1 MFKWIRQPS
10 EKEKGKKNVMFK
22 WLRQPSDKEMGK
34 GKGKGKGKEKE
45 KEGKKRKKR
54 KQKQETR
61 QLWDS
66 EFTIVDRGLDEE
78 QIVSF
83 IDDLVAQ
90 QNASRESA
98 AATLRQLLTNA
109 TTSAEQV
116 AANIKARAETEA
128 KAEAARIVTQSSQEA
143 QAIKREAELASQ
155 KEAEDILSVAS
166 RKAEI
171 TEAEATQKALLFLL
185 TAREEIEEEVKE
197 DYQRAYSQLSTS
209 LQNLANEGENIEAEL
224 KKKRAELWQSKG
236 FELKEYEVP
245 QLSIS
250 AEAIPPP
257 ETSAPTETETKP
269 DITTEE
275 KPEQPTQLQEEIPE
289 EKPEQP
295 GQVQEEI
302 IVSEVVETT
311 TEEVPKQTLAEER
324 PDGEEI
330 DPAQLEQ
337 DSQTLYAGEVELA
350 IDRPVDPKMMSK
362 LHNYLQTTPEVKLAH
377 TSGSWDKGTIMT
389 IALDKPI
396 PLISE
401 LSSKIPEA
409 KATPE
414 RPEKSTS
421 GKGKKGIR
429 RIKLSLK
436 EG

>member
-1 MFKWIRQPS
+1 MFKWLNQPLGKSKTEKGPKTRIFKWLRQPS
-10 EKEKGKKNVMFK
+10 EKEK
-22 WLRQPSDKEMGK
+22 DKEG
-34 GKGKGKGKEKE
+34 
-45 KEGKKRKKR
+45 EGKKKR
-54 KQKQETR
+54 KQKPETR

-66 EFTIVDRGLDEE
+66 EFTIVGKGLDEE

-83 IDDLVAQ
+83 VDDLVAQ
-90 QNASRESA
+90 QKASQESA

-116 AANIKARAETEA
+116 AANIKTRAQTKA
-128 KAEAARIVTQSSQEA
+128 KAEAARIITQARQEA
-143 QAIKREAELASQ
+143 QATKREAELASRE
-155 KEAEDILSVAS
+155 EAEDILSVAS

-171 TEAEATQKALLFLL
+171 TQVEATQKALLFLI

-245 QLSIS
+245 QLGIPG
-250 AEAIPPP
+250 EAVPPL

-269 DITTEE
+269 DVTTEE
-275 KPEQPTQLQEEIPE
+275 KPEQPVQLQKQATASEAAEMTTEEA
-289 EKPEQP
+289 PEQP
-295 GQVQEEI
+295 L
-302 IVSEVVETT
+302 VE
-311 TEEVPKQTLAEER
+311 KR
-324 PDGEEI
+324 PDEEEI

-377 TSGSWDKGTIMT
+377 TSGSWDRGTTMT
-389 IALDKPI
+389 IVLDKPI
-396 PLISE
+396 PLISV
-401 LSSKIPEA
+401 LLSKIPEA

-414 RPEKSTS
+414 QPDKNGS

-429 RIKLSLK
+429 RIKLSLR

>member
-1 MFKWIRQPS
+1 MFKWLRQPS

-22 WLRQPSDKEMGK
+22 WLRQPSEKE
-34 GKGKGKGKEKE
+34 KGKEG
-45 KEGKKRKKR
+45 EGKKRKKR

-66 EFTIVDRGLDEE
+66 EFTIVDRGLNEE

-83 IDDLVAQ
+83 IDNLVAQ
-90 QNASRESA
+90 QKASRESA
-98 AATLRQLLTNA
+98 AATLRQLLANA

-116 AANIKARAETEA
+116 AANIKARAQTEA
-128 KAEAARIVTQSSQEA
+128 KAEAARIVTQARQEA
-143 QAIKREAELASQ
+143 QTMKREAELASQ
-155 KEAEDILSVAS
+155 KETEDILSVAN

-224 KKKRAELWQSKG
+224 KKKRAELWQNKTL
-236 FELKEYEVP
+236 ELKEYEVP

-250 AEAIPPP
+250 AEAIPPL
-257 ETSAPTETETKP
+257 ETPPPTETETKP

-275 KPEQPTQLQEEIPE
+275 KPEQPAQLQEETPE
-289 EKPEQP
+289 EKAEQP
-295 GQVQEEI
+295 GQIQEEV

-311 TEEVPKQTLAEER
+311 TEEVPEQPLAEER

-350 IDRPVDPKMMSK
+350 IDKPVDPKMMSK

-377 TSGSWDKGTIMT
+377 TSGSWDRGTTMT
-389 IALDKPI
+389 IVLDKPI
-396 PLISE
+396 PLISV
-401 LSSKIPEA
+401 LLSKIPEA

-414 RPEKSTS
+414 RPDKNSS

>member
-1 MFKWIRQPS
+1 M
-10 EKEKGKKNVMFK
+10 
-22 WLRQPSDKEMGK
+22 
-34 GKGKGKGKEKE
+34 
-45 KEGKKRKKR
+45 
-54 KQKQETR
+54 
-61 QLWDS
+61 WDS
-66 EFTIVDRGLDEE
+66 EFTIVDRGLNEE

-83 IDDLVAQ
+83 IDNLVAQ
-90 QNASRESA
+90 QKASRESA

-116 AANIKARAETEA
+116 AANIKARAQTEA
-128 KAEAARIVTQSSQEA
+128 KAEAARIVTQARQEA
-143 QAIKREAELASQ
+143 QTMKREAELASQ
-155 KEAEDILSVAS
+155 KETEDILSVAS

-209 LQNLANEGENIEAEL
+209 LQNLANEGDNIEAEL

-257 ETSAPTETETKP
+257 ETSAPTETEAETKP

-275 KPEQPTQLQEEIPE
+275 KPEQPAQPREEIPE
-289 EKPEQP
+289 EKPEQL
-295 GQVQEEI
+295 GQVQKDV
-302 IVSEVVETT
+302 IVSKVVETT
-311 TEEVPKQTLAEER
+311 TEEVPEQHLPEER

-337 DSQTLYAGEVELA
+337 DSQTLYAGDVELV

-362 LHNYLQTTPEVKLAH
+362 LHNYLQTTPEVKLSH
-377 TSGSWDKGTIMT
+377 TSGSWDRGTTMT
-389 IALDKPI
+389 IVLDKPI
-396 PLISE
+396 PLISV

-414 RPEKSTS
+414 RPDKNSS
-421 GKGKKGIR
+421 GKGKKEIR
-429 RIKLSLK
+429 RIKLSLI